1 VGLGHERTPKARA
14 SRACKAENTLQRRTS
29 KALRR
34 RATYWDFAFGF
45 ELGLQASALACECS
59 GCHADGTKHWI
70 AHKRTTPIESRH
82 GLQRTDI
89 AQDLA
94 SMRKPMN
101 DNERFTKA
109 QASTALTDAQTR
121 LDFMGRAVGLT
132 FEMRGMTRLAG
143 ACPLD

>member
-1 VGLGHERTPKARA
+1 
-14 SRACKAENTLQRRTS
+14 
-29 KALRR
+29 
-34 RATYWDFAFGF
+34 
-45 ELGLQASALACECS
+45 
-59 GCHADGTKHWI
+59 
-70 AHKRTTPIESRH
+70 
-82 GLQRTDI
+82 
-89 AQDLA
+89 
-94 SMRKPMN
+94 MRKPMN